1 METKSKFSK
10 IIFYTG
16 MSIVG
21 LMFLFPIYYTF
32 INSIRGL
39 NDLPAI
45 LTPVAYEWENFK
57 LAVTLIPF
65 WKYLKNSLIILGIA
79 LPLGV
84 VFNLIYGYALAKLRA
99 PGRDAIFY
107 LVLFTMMIPGFA
119 MQIPQYILFQ
129 KIGLTDTFALWVCE
143 GIAGTAS
150 MIFLSRQYFYSIP
163 QAIIEAAY
171 IGGCNPFTVFS
182 KVVVPLSKPLC
193 AIILFQLFNFN
204 WGDYMT
210 PYMYLSRSKYPLV
223 MAMFSPVEYI
233 MPGTSIVLTPVVN
246 AASLLFVIP
255 VVMMF
260 FICQKQLVEGATAA
274 GVKG

>member
-10 IIFYTG
+10 IVFYVG

-21 LMFLFPIYYTF
+21 MMFVFPIYYTF

-39 NDLPAI
+39 NDLPAV

-57 LAVTLIPF
+57 LAITLIPF
-65 WKYLKNSLIILGIA
+65 WKYFSNSLIILGIS
-79 LPLGV
+79 LPLGL
-84 VFNLIYGYALAKLRA
+84 VFNTLYGYALAKLRA

-107 LVLFTMMIPGFA
+107 LVLVTMMIPGFA
-119 MQIPQYILFQ
+119 MQIPQYVLFQ
-129 KIGLTDTFALWVCE
+129 KIGLGDTFALWVFE
-143 GIAGTAS
+143 NIAGTAS

-163 QAIIEAAY
+163 QVLSEAAY
-171 IGGCNPFTVFS
+171 MDGCTPFKVFT
-182 KVVVPLSKPLC
+182 KIFMPLSKPLS
-193 AIILFQLFNFN
+193 AIILFNLFNFN
-204 WGDYMT
+204 WGDYLT
-210 PYMYLSRSKYPLV
+210 PFMYLSRDKYPLV
-223 MAMFSPVEYI
+223 MAMFSPLEYV

-255 VVMMF
+255 VVIMF
-260 FICQKQLVEGATAA
+260 FMCQKQLVQGATAS